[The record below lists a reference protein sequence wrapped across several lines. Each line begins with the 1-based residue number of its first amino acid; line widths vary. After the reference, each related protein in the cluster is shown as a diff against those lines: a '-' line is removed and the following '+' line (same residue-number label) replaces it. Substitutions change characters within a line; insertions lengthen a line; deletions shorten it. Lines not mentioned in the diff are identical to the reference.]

1 MLVTGLAA
9 AMLVGACSS
18 AGGSGGTI
26 EGVRWIATSIST
38 GGSLQALTDGVN
50 VDATF
55 TAGTVSG
62 FSGCNSYSAQAKTDR
77 ARLTIGPVSSTMMA
91 CVDPEMAVEDS
102 YLKALG
108 AVASYTATADRLSLF
123 DGDGREIVVYE
134 AGPGNPLVGTW
145 TVSGY
150 NDGKSAVVLPIAATE
165 LTASFAEDG
174 KVSGASGCNTYAG
187 SYTMD
192 GEKITIG
199 PLATTRMACPEPIMA
214 QEQAFLAALA
224 STAAYSMEAGQPVLH
239 SADGAIAVSLA
250 K

>member
-1 MLVTGLAA
+1 MTAVTA

-26 EGVRWIATSIST
+26 EGVRWIATSIVAD
-38 GGSLQALTDGVN
+38 GSLQALPEGES

-55 TAGTVSG
+55 AAGTVSG
-62 FSGCNSYSAQAKTDR
+62 FSGCNSYSGPARTDG

-91 CVDPEMAVEDS
+91 CVDPAMAVEGS

-108 AVASYTATADRLSLF
+108 TVASYTATADRLSLF
-123 DGDGREIVVYE
+123 DRDGKEIVVYK
-134 AGPGNPLVGTW
+134 AGPANPLVGRW
-145 TVSGY
+145 AVSGY
-150 NDGKSAVVLPIAATE
+150 KDGKSAVVSPMAGTE
-165 LTASFAEDG
+165 LNASFAEDG
-174 KVSGASGCNTYAG
+174 KVSGASGCNTYLG
-187 SYTMD
+187 SYTIN
-192 GEKITIG
+192 GEKLTFG

-224 STAAYSMEAGQPVLH
+224 STAAYSMEAGRPVLR
-239 SADGAIAVSLA
+239 SADGAIAVSFA